1 MRDGQTGIVR
11 QMAALAALLLATGGA
26 AAQEAGG
33 HPARGA
39 YGFASVGATQNVSEP
54 GFVTC
59 RCREGSSTG
68 GKVGGGY
75 RFGVPAVEAF
85 WVDFGN
91 ARFGADGL
99 GPATDAHVRGL
110 VVAAAWSGRYGPYF
124 ELTGRAG
131 AAYLE
136 LSSSGLATAHSWRPL
151 IGGALGWRINE
162 AVTAELTLDH
172 SYMRDA
178 RDTLIG
184 SSLIGLGLRY
194 KF

>member
-1 MRDGQTGIVR
+1 MQDGQTGIVR
-11 QMAALAALLLATGGA
+11 QMAALAALLLATGGV
-26 AAQEAGG
+26 AAQEAGE

-39 YGFASVGATQNVSEP
+39 YGFASVGAAQNVSEP

-59 RCREGSSTG
+59 RCREDTATG

-85 WVDFGN
+85 WVDFGS
-91 ARFGADGL
+91 ARFGADGF

-110 VVAAAWSGRYGPYF
+110 VIAAAWSGRYGRYF

-136 LSSSGLATAHSWRPL
+136 TSASGQATARDWRPL
-151 IGGALGWRINE
+151 LGGALGWRLNE
-162 AVTAELTLDH
+162 AVTAELTLDLTWA
-172 SYMRDA
+172 RDA
-178 RDTLIG
+178 ADTLIEEH
-184 SSLIGLGLRY
+184 LLGLGLRY